1 MAARRFKRDDEEEEK
16 KAQAKEE
23 PSSSKT
29 VAADAKENT
38 APAAPV
44 QPAQSEE
51 AYRGVR
57 SGAKGKVVTQEAWD
71 RTQNIAET
79 RNALENTQYRVTEKN
94 WDKDD
99 ALGAKRYNAR
109 LARHAAGLYTEQ
121 EKQDVT
127 PNGMRVNFSTVKDN
141 DQAVYVAAA
150 LYGSDKKAFLKD
162 YAKRTGQSAED
173 LYKLAESK
181 AGLSFSAMSRSGR
194 LKEIGLMTL
203 DGEDID
209 FDTAGPD
216 TIVQAI
222 RDIADEDLQ
231 KEAIK
236 LWQAET
242 RDKDSRFYGYNAY
255 NLDYSFRDSALLT
268 AKDYKAYANGLSGK
282 FDPSESALEK
292 SLRAYA
298 AEYAKLEAKGKY
310 VMRQELPVLQKAFAQ
325 QMGLQSAPDIAQVRR
340 ALEEADKAKAA
351 QKEAA
356 KEPGLPE
363 KVLGSLS
370 EWWNGLG
377 KGGEGSTKTA
387 PVTAPAQEEA
397 TTKAKP
403 RVEGQAPFFG
413 RTPQNSTGNA
423 GQENTAAVAEAP
435 TAAQPKVDF
444 RGPLQGGTYSAQ
456 TGETQSEAAEGT
468 VKTQPKVEGQAPFF
482 GGKGLQTEHP
492 EIPVPPGYGDA
503 KVEPGQQAVSGT
515 VNMRDDPIGA
525 ITKYVIKGQGGLLDD
540 ETDAAVEEFVLSSPE
555 MMALLGILSEED
567 AKAIDTGNHAFNVVI
582 QNTGLLGPLARPAQK
597 IISRGYL
604 NDLKDDAAALLIS
617 LVDDAAHM
625 KLTDEETADIEAGL
639 TNRVTLFCEK
649 YPGRMT
655 ELNAAMALSDEMNL
669 AALGEKDTSAQ
680 EALDSARKR
689 CRSGYATKA
698 DWELVYANAPVTTSA
713 QKRGDDA
720 YNRAV
725 GGFQQ
730 LLDESY
736 MTDSTDNWYNA
747 QTLLYLHENGAYPD
761 LSGKEAIL
769 YKNELQSYLWEAAGA
784 EYDKAYALGYES
796 LGDYWRSTGTGS
808 MADLQQQALTLR
820 EADLKAMSEAPE
832 EPEYKGDGS
841 VSTATAVTAGIA
853 TGLNELAA
861 ENYTALATMGAI
873 TDTDYD
879 RQRVHAYYYGT
890 GSFCDAEARCKA
902 DLYAMVEE
910 GYFPDEAVAGYVKGY
925 LDNGGVALDLG
936 IMPTEY
942 GWEVADRAN
951 EATQRVQD
959 ATAWSHDYL
968 TALQGRAFGMAANA
982 SNNTVH
988 MAESFLLSAPLVYT
1002 GASGFGKFLAGTMNM
1017 MAAYGAP
1024 AYLEGVETA
1033 LSGGADLKG
1042 ANVMGTSFAF
1052 AQAQAEMFTDYG
1064 IVGDLLR
1071 ATGTKELIG
1080 EGLEQ
1085 VGMTA
1090 ARRLWYAAKAGLRQ
1104 TAEVVAEEVTKDEF
1118 FEGTFTGAAEAGTW
1132 KAIELTNG
1140 FTQMPSP
1147 SGLLKIAGASLEGG
1161 LESVGPVTRELIAS
1175 IGENTI
1181 MTLPIALISGG
1192 IAGAG
1197 DWRSTRDVRRAAQ
1210 TGKAE
1215 DVVQAGRSI
1224 VEDMGDPAKA
1234 SAVDAAAQEAHL
1246 SKIATDIL
1254 LRDEGETGTVAAQAR
1269 AAKEQADSHQ
1279 KTYTKSFKANKAA
1292 QSAMAEAQAK
1302 LDAGDTSEETLQA
1315 LKDAQE
1321 AFAKTRNN
1329 MDESGREYQQKKAE
1343 SDSLHEKALTMAR
1356 AEAQKQVQQER
1367 AELAGKVQ
1375 AEQEAKTAAQEE
1387 RNTLELEAAAWV
1399 DEQHPNASEEQ
1410 RSELIKRYIERV
1422 TSSQQET
1429 DRTVSPEAQTENDA
1443 QAGKMTPEERKK
1455 LARRDSFARA
1465 TSSRFS
1471 VNIEFVGQDSPML
1484 KGDRGGYSRKN
1495 NTIYLPA
1502 DATQSDVIRS
1512 VVVHELTHRA
1522 EESGHYRAMADAL
1535 LEWKYGDDTAQ
1546 RTRDRDARKE
1556 LYGPRYQDTPE
1567 RAAYFAENGDAI
1579 AESEQVARIAE
1590 ELFSSDEKAIDR
1602 LIAKKPNV
1610 VRRIADTIRN
1620 VIERFR
1626 GVKDKQLDA
1635 MRRAEKYMRKALDQ
1649 VERKRRAEYR
1659 KARDEAAGKNLSARG
1674 DLQYSLRPVPPVEQK
1689 TTDENGDPAWVPG
1702 HSEQWFR
1709 DNGYPIY
1716 ADVPA
1721 EQAKADGSSADGH
1734 GTQIS
1739 STKSTYKKLF
1749 SRLKAENPNG
1759 WQDMKVLDASSGL
1772 GIGTRIGRNM
1782 GFTVDDIEPFPSST
1796 RYGLDTAEFGEEP
1809 EGSFYPEYTDY
1820 SALQNMVENG
1830 EKAQY
1835 DYIISNAVLNVIPQD
1850 TRDNLVAAMVSL
1862 LKPGG
1867 KMFINVIS
1875 RNYQGAMDSKAEI
1888 QYTTGKSGKQTP
1900 VGSVRTQE
1908 GDYRAKGN
1916 TSGRGHET
1924 FVWKSNSVQ
1933 KVFSANELIAY
1944 LQDALGEGYT
1954 VKKDALGMT
1963 GVTVEKIADD
1973 IQYALPE
1980 DDLIDQQ
1987 IDAWH
1992 AKGLPSGNRI
2002 AERGQQSYGDG
2013 ERQFAAK
2020 TAQQSQAMPDWLKQE
2035 LLDNPQQH
2043 YYEKDSNDAQ
2053 LMRAWVR
2060 IQQDGY
2066 EATRDSIL
2074 KTVGALS
2081 ADDIAAA
2088 NVIMAMAFRNNDMD
2102 TAMQM
2107 AHRYNVDGTQTA
2119 KALQA
2124 RKLFSRMT
2132 PTGIRAKV
2140 ATQSEAKTA
2149 EYMRTH
2155 QPAMEDIKKR
2165 AKKAEKKLDGKQ
2177 GGDELLRLNI
2187 SGGYVIDGRSSKWG
2201 VPINE
2206 QQQALIDHY
2215 KLGKVAR
2222 PGLFYNRATTEQRML
2237 EAILATPNPLE
2248 LTGNG
2253 LNLIERL
2260 EMMRDGLAVVTNADL
2275 EYIGRNLALYASMDA
2290 DMQQNRD
2297 GDLALSRAYEAFG
2310 NIDPATF
2317 GEKLRTWSYVSML
2330 LSIPSAERNVIGN
2343 AAQNAMNAV
2352 SDGLAVE
2359 LDKLVSLKTGERTR
2373 AHLNMRERADGW
2385 HAFVEE
2391 TKNTWRDYFVDKSVV
2406 LKGEERFSL
2415 SQRGRVFQT
2424 PALEA
2429 ARLVEGYLMSV
2440 GDRNFWKKKFVN
2452 SMAEQMRL
2460 AELNGTEFDY
2470 DAAVEIAEADANYAT
2485 FTEDSK
2491 IRDAMADIKS
2501 RGGAL
2506 GWALHFIVPF
2516 TGVPTNIA
2524 KRQLQ
2529 FSPLGILKT
2538 LVQAGY
2544 NAQQGGNFDQRA
2556 FVDGMSRGLTGTAM
2570 LGIGA
2575 MLFKAGLIGLGTSKD
2590 EDDLYN
2596 LNTAQGEQ
2604 YSAFM
2609 TVGKENISLSSF
2621 MPSAG
2626 PLVTG
2631 AVFAKLCGDDAGKL
2645 NALFNASL
2653 SSIDS
2658 VLDASYLSS
2667 VADFLKTWDEE
2678 GASGAAR
2685 SAASSVVS
2693 QFTPASLN
2701 QLATALDPYVRD
2713 TKDADAIIAM
2723 VKAAQARVPGLRQKL
2738 PEKVDITGEAV
2749 RSKEGL
2755 RNFFDP
2761 LTRTAVRGDETLDEL
2776 ERVWRATGG
2785 GVSIPGFLIKTSGSI
2800 TIPEAVHKTMPG
2812 MDKGNN
2818 KLTLTS
2824 EQRVYY
2830 NQMYGQRVFEALR
2843 ELMDS
2848 PGYQYGDDDEKAE
2861 MLGELNSKEI
2871 KEIRQDV
2878 QRQICI
2884 DLGYDKY

>member
-1 MAARRFKRDDEEEEK
+1 MAAKRFERDDEEEEEK
-16 KAQAKEE
+16 VQDEEE
-23 PSSSKT
+23 PSSPEAE
-29 VAADAKENT
+29 AADAKEDKT
-38 APAAPV
+38 SVA
-44 QPAQSEE
+44 PAQSRE
-51 AYRGVR
+51 AYSGVR

-71 RTQNIAET
+71 QTQNIAKT
-79 RNALENTQYRVTEKN
+79 REALEKTQYKVTEKN
-94 WDKDD
+94 WDKDN
-99 ALGAKRYNAR
+99 ALGDRRYNAR

-121 EKQDVT
+121 EKQEFT
-127 PNGMRVNFSTVKDN
+127 PNRMRVNFSTIKDN
-141 DQAVYVAAA
+141 DQAVYVAST
-150 LYGSDKKAFLKD
+150 LYGIDKKDFLKD
-162 YAKRTGQSAED
+162 YAKHTGQNAED
-173 LYKLAESK
+173 LYKLAEK
-181 AGLSFSAMSRSGR
+181 KEGLSFSTMSRSGR

-242 RDKDSRFYGYNAY
+242 RDKDSRFYGYDAY
-255 NLDYSFRDSALLT
+255 NLDYSFRDSSLLT
-268 AKDYKAYANGLSGK
+268 AKDYKAYGTGLSGK
-282 FDPSESALEK
+282 FDPSEGALEK

-298 AEYAKLEAKGKY
+298 AEYDKLEAKGKY

-325 QMGLQSAPDIAQVRR
+325 QMGLQSAPDIEQVRS

-356 KEPGLPE
+356 KEPGPLE
-363 KVLGSLS
+363 KGLNSLS

-377 KGGEGSTKTA
+377 EGGEGNAQTA
-387 PVTAPAQEEA
+387 PVTAPAQDDGA
-397 TTKAKP
+397 TKAKP

-413 RTPQNSTGNA
+413 RETQSGTGSA
-423 GQENTAAVAEAP
+423 EPESTAAMAGTL
-435 TAAQPKVDF
+435 TATQPKVDF
-444 RGPLQGGTYSAQ
+444 RGPLQGGTYGAQ
-456 TGETQSEAAEGT
+456 PAETQNGTPEGT
-468 VKTQPKVEGQAPFF
+468 EKTQPKVDGRAAFF
-482 GGKGLQTEHP
+482 GGTGPEAAQP
-492 EIPVPPGYGDA
+492 EIPVPPGYSA
-503 KVEPGQQAVSGT
+503 AQVEPGQQAVSGS

-525 ITKYVIKGQGGLLDD
+525 ITQYVLKGQGGLLDD

-555 MMALLGILSEED
+555 MMALFGILSEKD

-582 QNTGLLGPLARPAQK
+582 QNTGLLGPLARYAQK
-597 IISRGYL
+597 IIGRGYL
-604 NDLKDDAAALLIS
+604 PGLKDDAVALLIS
-617 LVDDAAHM
+617 LVDEAARM
-625 KLTDEETADIEAGL
+625 ELTDEEINDIEAGL

-649 YPGRMT
+649 HPERLT
-655 ELNAAMALSDEMNL
+655 ELNEAMALSDEMNL

-680 EALDSARKR
+680 EALDAARKR
-689 CRSGYATKA
+689 CRSGYGTKA

-736 MTDSTDNWYNA
+736 TTDSTDNWYNA

-761 LSGKEAIL
+761 LSGKAAIL
-769 YKNELQSYLWEAAGA
+769 YKSELQSYLWEAAGA

-796 LGDYWRSTGTGS
+796 LSDYWKSTGTGS
-808 MADLQQQALTLR
+808 MEDLQQQALTLR
-820 EADLKAMSEAPE
+820 EADLKAMSAAPE

-841 VSTATAVTAGIA
+841 ISTGTAVIAGFA
-853 TGLNELAA
+853 TGLSQLAA
-861 ENYTALATMGAI
+861 DNYTALATMGVV
-873 TDTDYD
+873 TGTDYE
-879 RQRVHAYYYGT
+879 RQRVRAYYLGT

-925 LDNGGVALDLG
+925 LDNGGMALDLG
-936 IMPTEY
+936 IMPSEY
-942 GWEVADRAN
+942 GWKVADRAN
-951 EATQRVQD
+951 EEKQRVQD
-959 ATAWSHDYL
+959 TTAWAREYL
-968 TALQGRAFGMAANA
+968 TAAQGRAFGMAANT
-982 SNNTVH
+982 SNSTAR

-1002 GASGFGKFLAGTMNM
+1002 GASGFGKFLAGTANM

-1024 AYLEGVETA
+1024 SYLEGVETA

-1064 IVGDLLR
+1064 IVDDLLR

-1085 VGMTA
+1085 AGMTA
-1090 ARRLWYAAKAGLRQ
+1090 ARRLWYAAKAGLKQ
-1104 TAEVVAEEVTKDEF
+1104 TVEVVAEEVTKDEF

-1147 SGLLKIAGASLEGG
+1147 SGLLRIAGASLEGG
-1161 LESVGPVTRELIAS
+1161 LESVGPVTRELIAN

-1197 DWRSTRDVRRAAQ
+1197 DWHSTRDVRRAAQ

-1215 DVVQAGRSI
+1215 DVAQAGRSI

-1234 SAVDAAAQEAHL
+1234 SAVDTAAQEAHL

-1254 LRDEGETGTVAAQAR
+1254 LRDKGETGTVAAQAR
-1269 AAKEQADSHQ
+1269 AVKEQADSHQ

-1292 QSAMAEAQAK
+1292 QNAMAEAQAR

-1367 AELAGKVQ
+1367 AELAGKVKV
-1375 AEQEAKTAAQEE
+1375 EQEAKTAAQEE

-1422 TSSQQET
+1422 TSGQQET
-1429 DRTVSPEAQTENDA
+1429 DQTVSPEAQTENDA

-1471 VNIEFVGQDSPML
+1471 VNIEFVGQDSPTL
-1484 KGDRGGYSRKN
+1484 NGNRGGYSRKN

-1567 RAAYFAENGDAI
+1567 RAAYFAKNGDTI
-1579 AESEQVARIAE
+1579 VESEQVARIAE

-1626 GVKDKQLDA
+1626 GVKDKQLDD

-1649 VERKRRAEYR
+1649 VERKRRAEY
-1659 KARDEAAGKNLSARG
+1659 KAGAQTETETDADMQYAAKKGRTDYVENMTETEYNNYGWVRLNDVMSPAEWGKFNSVLSDVKRGGLSPVRNADGMLLSFVTDKNGVESIIVVSNGDTQNPKVERVYRINEEYDTFAEEVRDEIRFAEARTGENAHPYLSWA
-1674 DLQYSLRPVPPVEQK
+1674 L
-1689 TTDENGDPAWVPG
+1689 ENGVVERHRAGDFPVL
-1702 HSEQWFR
+1702 SEHQR
-1709 DNGYPIY
+1709 SEREGDH
-1716 ADVPA
+1716 
-1721 EQAKADGSSADGH
+1721 GSYGEGDQLQQERGRSD
-1734 GTQIS
+1734 
-1739 STKSTYKKLF
+1739 
-1749 SRLKAENPNG
+1749 REN
-1759 WQDMKVLDASSGL
+1759 
-1772 GIGTRIGRNM
+1772 
-1782 GFTVDDIEPFPSST
+1782 
-1796 RYGLDTAEFGEEP
+1796 
-1809 EGSFYPEYTDY
+1809 EGSR
-1820 SALQNMVENG
+1820 SA
-1830 EKAQY
+1830 
-1835 DYIISNAVLNVIPQD
+1835 
-1850 TRDNLVAAMVSL
+1850 
-1862 LKPGG
+1862 
-1867 KMFINVIS
+1867 
-1875 RNYQGAMDSKAEI
+1875 AE
-1888 QYTTGKSGKQTP
+1888 
-1900 VGSVRTQE
+1900 
-1908 GDYRAKGN
+1908 
-1916 TSGRGHET
+1916 
-1924 FVWKSNSVQ
+1924 
-1933 KVFSANELIAY
+1933 
-1944 LQDALGEGYT
+1944 
-1954 VKKDALGMT
+1954 
-1963 GVTVEKIADD
+1963 D

-1992 AKGLPSGNRI
+1992 AKGLPSGNQI

-2013 ERQFAAK
+2013 ERQFATK

-2035 LLDNPQQH
+2035 LLSNPQQR

-2053 LMRAWVR
+2053 LMRAWDR

-2074 KTVGALS
+2074 KTEGTLG

-2132 PTGIRAKV
+2132 PTGMRASV
-2140 ATQSEAKTA
+2140 AAQSEAKTA

-2155 QPAMEDIKKR
+2155 KPAMEDIKKR

-2177 GGDELLRLNI
+2177 GGDELLRLNS

-2215 KLGKVAR
+2215 KLGEVAR

-2275 EYIGRNLALYASMDA
+2275 EYIGQNLASYASMDA
-2290 DMQQNRD
+2290 DTQQSRD

-2317 GEKLRTWSYVSML
+2317 EEKLRTWSYVSML
-2330 LSIPSAERNVIGN
+2330 LSIPSAERNIIGN

-2359 LDKLVSLKTGERTR
+2359 LDRLVSLKTGERTR
-2373 AHLNMRERADGW
+2373 AHLNMQERADGW

-2415 SQRGRVFQT
+2415 NQRGRVFQT

-2460 AELNGTEFDY
+2460 AELNGTAFDY

-2491 IRDAMADIKS
+2491 LRDAMADIK
-2501 RGGAL
+2501 RQGGAL
-2506 GWALHFIVPF
+2506 SWVLHFIVPF

-2529 FSPLGILKT
+2529 FSPLGILQT
-2538 LVQAGY
+2538 LWQAGR
-2544 NAQQGGNFDQRA
+2544 NAQQGGSFDQRA

-2575 MLFKAGLIGLGTSKD
+2575 LLFKAGLIGLGTKAD
-2590 EDDLYN
+2590 EDDLYD

-2609 TVGKENISLSSF
+2609 TVGRENISLSSF

-2631 AVFAKLCGDDAGKL
+2631 AVFAKLCGEDTGKL
-2645 NALFNASL
+2645 NALYNATL
-2653 SSIDS
+2653 SSINS

-2667 VADFLKTWDEE
+2667 AADFLKTLDEE
-2678 GASGAAR
+2678 GAPGALG
-2685 SAASSVVS
+2685 SIASSAVS
-2693 QFTPASLN
+2693 QFTPATLN

-2713 TKDADAIIAM
+2713 TKDADDIIAM
-2723 VKAAQARVPGLRQKL
+2723 VKAAQARIPGLRQIL
-2738 PEKVDITGEAV
+2738 PEKVDITGGAV

-2776 ERVWRATGG
+2776 ERVWRETGG

-2800 TIPEAVHKTMPG
+2800 TIPEAVYRTMPG

-2830 NQMYGQRVFEALR
+2830 NRMYGQRVFEALR
-2843 ELMDS
+2843 EAMDS
-2848 PGYQYGDDDEKAE
+2848 PEYRYADDDEKAE
-2861 MLGELNSKEI
+2861 LLGELNSKEI

>member
-44 QPAQSEE
+44 QPAQSRE
-51 AYRGVR
+51 AYSGVR

-121 EKQDVT
+121 EKQDVM

-162 YAKRTGQSAED
+162 YAKRTGQKAED

-292 SLRAYA
+292 SLRAYE

-325 QMGLQSAPDIAQVRR
+325 QMGLQSAPDITQVRR

-363 KVLGSLS
+363 KVLGGLS

-377 KGGEGSTKTA
+377 KGGEGSTNTA
-387 PVTAPAQEEA
+387 PVTAPAQEEEA

-435 TAAQPKVDF
+435 TAAQPKVGF

-456 TGETQSEAAEGT
+456 TGEAQSEDTEGT
-468 VKTQPKVEGQAPFF
+468 AKTQPKVEGQAPFF
-482 GGKGLQTEHP
+482 GGKGLQTEQP

-555 MMALLGILSEED
+555 MMALFGILSEED

-582 QNTGLLGPLARPAQK
+582 QNTGLLGPLARHAQK
-597 IISRGYL
+597 INSRGYL

-649 YPGRMT
+649 HPDRLT

-713 QKRGDDA
+713 QKRGDGA
-720 YNRAV
+720 YNQAV

-796 LGDYWRSTGTGS
+796 LGDYWKSTGTGS

-841 VSTATAVTAGIA
+841 ASTATAVIAGIA
-853 TGLNELAA
+853 TGMNELAA

-902 DLYAMVEE
+902 DLYGMVEG

-951 EATQRVQD
+951 EAKQRVQD
-959 ATAWSHDYL
+959 TTAWAREYL
-968 TALQGRAFGMAANA
+968 TASQGRAFWMAANA
-982 SNNTVH
+982 SNNTVR

-1042 ANVMGTSFAF
+1042 ANVMGTSVAF

-1085 VGMTA
+1085 AGMTA
-1090 ARRLWYAAKAGLRQ
+1090 ARRLWYAAKAGLKQ

-1161 LESVGPVTRELIAS
+1161 LESVGPVTRELIAN

-1215 DVVQAGRSI
+1215 DVAQAGRSI

-1246 SKIATDIL
+1246 SRIASGIL

-1269 AAKEQADSHQ
+1269 AVREQADSHQ
-1279 KTYTKSFKANKAA
+1279 KTYTKSFKANRAA

-1329 MDESGREYQQKKAE
+1329 MDESWREYQQKKAE

-1367 AELAGKVQ
+1367 AELAGKVK
-1375 AEQEAKTAAQEE
+1375 AEQEAKSAAQESQNAIE
-1387 RNTLELEAAAWV
+1387 MEAEAFV
-1399 DEQHPNASEEQ
+1399 QENYPDASEEQ
-1410 RSELIKRYIERV
+1410 KAELRRRYAERA
-1422 TSSQQET
+1422 SQ
-1429 DRTVSPEAQTENDA
+1429 A
-1443 QAGKMTPEERKK
+1443 QAQNQQTAEAGDSVGIDPQDKK
-1455 LARRDSFARA
+1455 NLQARDRFAR
-1465 TSSRFS
+1465 SVSRVFS
-1471 VNIEFVGQDSPML
+1471 VNVAFADRNGQEL
-1484 KGDRGGYSRKN
+1484 KGARGGYSRSR

-1502 DATQSDVIRS
+1502 DATQGDVVRAVLI
-1512 VVVHELTHRA
+1512 HELTHRA
-1522 EESGHYRAMADAL
+1522 EESRHYRAMADAL
-1535 LEWKYGDDTAQ
+1535 LGWKYGDNVEQKNADLKAK
-1546 RTRDRDARKE
+1546 RD
-1556 LYGPRYQDTPE
+1556 LYRNQYQDSEE
-1567 RAAYFAENGDAI
+1567 RAALFERDGDAI
-1579 AESEQVARIAE
+1579 AESELVASIAEEMLGADEEALTRLVREKPGVAQRIAE
-1590 ELFSSDEKAIDR
+1590 TIKQVID
-1602 LIAKKPNV
+1602 
-1610 VRRIADTIRN
+1610 
-1620 VIERFR
+1620 RFR
-1626 GVKDKQLDA
+1626 GVKNAELDN
-1635 MRRAEKYMRKALDQ
+1635 MRRVENLLRKALDD
-1649 VERKRRAEYR
+1649 VERQHRSEYR
-1659 KARDEAAGKNLSARG
+1659 NAGTG
-1674 DLQYSLRPVPPVEQK
+1674 D
-1689 TTDENGDPAWVPG
+1689 
-1702 HSEQWFR
+1702 
-1709 DNGYPIY
+1709 
-1716 ADVPA
+1716 
-1721 EQAKADGSSADGH
+1721 
-1734 GTQIS
+1734 
-1739 STKSTYKKLF
+1739 
-1749 SRLKAENPNG
+1749 
-1759 WQDMKVLDASSGL
+1759 
-1772 GIGTRIGRNM
+1772 
-1782 GFTVDDIEPFPSST
+1782 
-1796 RYGLDTAEFGEEP
+1796 
-1809 EGSFYPEYTDY
+1809 
-1820 SALQNMVENG
+1820 
-1830 EKAQY
+1830 
-1835 DYIISNAVLNVIPQD
+1835 
-1850 TRDNLVAAMVSL
+1850 
-1862 LKPGG
+1862 
-1867 KMFINVIS
+1867 
-1875 RNYQGAMDSKAEI
+1875 
-1888 QYTTGKSGKQTP
+1888 
-1900 VGSVRTQE
+1900 
-1908 GDYRAKGN
+1908 
-1916 TSGRGHET
+1916 SGRAG
-1924 FVWKSNSVQ
+1924 S
-1933 KVFSANELIAY
+1933 
-1944 LQDALGEGYT
+1944 
-1954 VKKDALGMT
+1954 
-1963 GVTVEKIADD
+1963 GVEDV
-1973 IQYALPE
+1973 QYALPE

-1987 IDAWH
+1987 IDAWR
-1992 AKGLPSGNRI
+1992 ARALPSGEQI

-2053 LMRAWVR
+2053 LMRAWGR

-2074 KTVGALS
+2074 KTKGALS
-2081 ADDIAAA
+2081 ADDVAAA

-2132 PTGIRAKV
+2132 PTGMKARV
-2140 ATQSEAKTA
+2140 AAQSEAKTA

-2155 QPAMEDIKKR
+2155 QPAMDDIKKR
-2165 AKKAEKKLDGKQ
+2165 AKKVEKKLDGKL
-2177 GGDELLRLNI
+2177 GGDELLRLNS

-2206 QQQALIDHY
+2206 QQQELIDHY

-2260 EMMRDGLAVVTNADL
+2260 EMMKNGLAVVTNADL
-2275 EYIGRNLALYASMDA
+2275 EYIGRNLASYASMDA

-2385 HAFVEE
+2385 RAFVEE

-2491 IRDAMADIKS
+2491 IRDAMADLKR
-2501 RGGAL
+2501 RGGVI
-2506 GWALHFIVPF
+2506 GWATHFIVPF

-2575 MLFKAGLIGLGTSKD
+2575 LLFKAGLIGLGTSKD

-2631 AVFAKLCGDDAGKL
+2631 AMFAKLCGEDVGKL
-2645 NALFNASL
+2645 NALLSASL

-2693 QFTPASLN
+2693 QFTPAALN

-2723 VKAAQARVPGLRQKL
+2723 VKAAQARIPGLREAL
-2738 PEKVDITGEAV
+2738 PVKVDVTGEAV

-2800 TIPEAVHKTMPG
+2800 TIPEAVYRTMPG
-2812 MDKGNN
+2812 MDKGNS

-2824 EQRVYY
+2824 AQRVYY

-2861 MLGELNSKEI
+2861 LLGELNSKEI

>member
-44 QPAQSEE
+44 QPAQSGE
-51 AYRGVR
+51 AYSGVR

-71 RTQNIAET
+71 RTQNIAGT

-121 EKQDVT
+121 EKQESM
-127 PNGMRVNFSTVKDN
+127 PNRMQVNFSSVKDN

-242 RDKDSRFYGYNAY
+242 RDKDSRFYGYDAY

-268 AKDYKAYANGLSGK
+268 AKDYKAYESGLSGK

-298 AEYAKLEAKGKY
+298 TEYDKLEARGRY

-325 QMGLQSAPDIAQVRR
+325 QMGLKSAPDIAQVRR
-340 ALEEADKAKAA
+340 AIEEADKAKAA
-351 QKEAA
+351 QKEAG
-356 KEPGLPE
+356 KEPGKIE
-363 KVLGSLS
+363 KGLSSLS
-370 EWWNGLG
+370 AWWNDLWKDG
-377 KGGEGSTKTA
+377 KENAQAAAEATPT
-387 PVTAPAQEEA
+387 QEEA

-413 RTPQNSTGNA
+413 RAPQNSTGNA

-444 RGPLQGGTYSAQ
+444 RGPLQGGTYSAK
-456 TGETQSEAAEGT
+456 TGETQSEATEGT
-468 VKTQPKVEGQAPFF
+468 AKTQPKVEGQAPFF
-482 GGKGLQTEHP
+482 GGTGPKTAQP
-492 EIPVPPGYGDA
+492 EIPVPPGYGDEQA
-503 KVEPGQQAVSGT
+503 EPGQQAVSGT
-515 VNMRDDPIGA
+515 VSMRDDPIGA

-555 MMALLGILSEED
+555 MMALFGILSEED

-625 KLTDEETADIEAGL
+625 KLTDGETADIEAGL

-649 YPGRMT
+649 YPDRLT

-841 VSTATAVTAGIA
+841 ASTATAVIAGIA
-853 TGLNELAA
+853 TGMNELAT

-925 LDNGGVALDLG
+925 LDNGGIALDLG

-942 GWEVADRAN
+942 GWNVADRAN
-951 EATQRVQD
+951 EAKQRVQD
-959 ATAWSHDYL
+959 TTAWAREYL
-968 TALQGRAFGMAANA
+968 TASQGRAFGMAANA
-982 SNNTVH
+982 SNNTVR

-1017 MAAYGAP
+1017 MAAYGASP
-1024 AYLEGVETA
+1024 YLEGVDTA

-1064 IVGDLLR
+1064 IVDDLLR
-1071 ATGTKELIG
+1071 AAGTKELIG

-1090 ARRLWYAAKAGLRQ
+1090 ARRLWYAAKAGLKQ

-1161 LESVGPVTRELIAS
+1161 LESVGPVTRELIENL
-1175 IGENTI
+1175 GENTI

-1246 SKIATDIL
+1246 SKIASDIL
-1254 LRDEGETGTVAAQAR
+1254 LRDEGEIGTVAAQAR
-1269 AAKEQADSHQ
+1269 AVREQASSHK
-1279 KTYTKSFKANKAA
+1279 KTYDKSFKANKAA

-1329 MDESGREYQQKKAE
+1329 MDESGREFRQKKAE

-1367 AELAGKVQ
+1367 AELAGKVK
-1375 AEQEAKTAAQEE
+1375 AEQEAKAAAQESE
-1387 RNTLELEAAAWV
+1387 NAIEMEAEAFV
-1399 DEQHPNASEEQ
+1399 QENYPDASEEQ
-1410 RSELIKRYIERV
+1410 KAELRRRYAERA
-1422 TSSQQET
+1422 SQ
-1429 DRTVSPEAQTENDA
+1429 A
-1443 QAGKMTPEERKK
+1443 QAQDQQTAEAGDSGGIDPQDKK
-1455 LARRDSFARA
+1455 NLRVRDRFARLV
-1465 TSSRFS
+1465 SRVFS
-1471 VNIEFVGQDSPML
+1471 VNIAFVDRNGPEL
-1484 KGDRGGYSRKN
+1484 KGARGGYSRSR

-1502 DATQSDVIRS
+1502 DATQGDVVRAVLI
-1512 VVVHELTHRA
+1512 HELTHRA
-1522 EESGHYRAMADAL
+1522 EESRHYRAMADAL
-1535 LEWKYGDDTAQ
+1535 LEWKYGDNVEQKNADLKAK
-1546 RTRDRDARKE
+1546 RD
-1556 LYGPRYQDTPE
+1556 LYRNQYQDSEE
-1567 RAAYFAENGDAI
+1567 RAALFERDGDAI
-1579 AESEQVARIAE
+1579 AESELVASIAEEMLGADEEALTRLVREKPGVAQRIAE
-1590 ELFSSDEKAIDR
+1590 TIKQVID
-1602 LIAKKPNV
+1602 
-1610 VRRIADTIRN
+1610 
-1620 VIERFR
+1620 RFR
-1626 GVKDKQLDA
+1626 GVKNAELDN
-1635 MRRAEKYMRKALDQ
+1635 MRRVENLLRKALDD
-1649 VERKRRAEYR
+1649 VERQHRSEYR
-1659 KARDEAAGKNLSARG
+1659 NGAKAETDGGMRYALDEREDWADEPTSTEYTIPGVRIGQSFDTALTWDEFRVLKEIITGKPKEYMNVSDVRRGAQKMIPVTYHEDQTKLVILSAKDGQYEITDVYQLNVGAWDGPIMKLLDVLERRLEKHGNRG
-1674 DLQYSLRPVPPVEQK
+1674 YESWSENLREVF
-1689 TTDENGDPAWVPG
+1689 GAG
-1702 HSEQWFR
+1702 
-1709 DNGYPIY
+1709 
-1716 ADVPA
+1716 
-1721 EQAKADGSSADGH
+1721 
-1734 GTQIS
+1734 
-1739 STKSTYKKLF
+1739 LF
-1749 SRLKAENPNG
+1749 SRYDQQALRYPSFDSE
-1759 WQDMKVLDASSGL
+1759 
-1772 GIGTRIGRNM
+1772 GTAG
-1782 GFTVDDIEPFPSST
+1782 
-1796 RYGLDTAEFGEEP
+1796 
-1809 EGSFYPEYTDY
+1809 
-1820 SALQNMVENG
+1820 
-1830 EKAQY
+1830 
-1835 DYIISNAVLNVIPQD
+1835 
-1850 TRDNLVAAMVSL
+1850 
-1862 LKPGG
+1862 
-1867 KMFINVIS
+1867 
-1875 RNYQGAMDSKAEI
+1875 
-1888 QYTTGKSGKQTP
+1888 
-1900 VGSVRTQE
+1900 RTQQSTE
-1908 GDYRAKGN
+1908 GQSGGRGDHGN
-1916 TSGRGHET
+1916 AGAGDSGRAG
-1924 FVWKSNSVQ
+1924 S
-1933 KVFSANELIAY
+1933 
-1944 LQDALGEGYT
+1944 
-1954 VKKDALGMT
+1954 
-1963 GVTVEKIADD
+1963 GVED
-1973 IQYALPE
+1973 IQYALPG

-1987 IDAWH
+1987 IDAWR
-1992 AKGLPSGNRI
+1992 ARTLPSGDQI

-2013 ERQFAAK
+2013 ERQFATK

-2035 LLDNPQQH
+2035 LLDNPQQR

-2053 LMRAWVR
+2053 LMRAWGR

-2066 EATRDSIL
+2066 EATRDRIL
-2074 KTVGALS
+2074 KTERTLS
-2081 ADDIAAA
+2081 ADDVAAA

-2107 AHRYNVDGTQTA
+2107 AHRYNVDGKQTA

-2132 PTGIRAKV
+2132 PTGMKASV
-2140 ATQSEAKTA
+2140 AAQSEAKTA

-2155 QPAMEDIKKR
+2155 KPAMEGIKKR
-2165 AKKAEKKLDGKQ
+2165 AAKAAEKLDGKQ
-2177 GGDELLRLNI
+2177 GGDELLRLNS

-2222 PGLFYNRATTEQRML
+2222 PGLFYNRRQPSSACSKR
-2237 EAILATPNPLE
+2237 
-2248 LTGNG
+2248 
-2253 LNLIERL
+2253 
-2260 EMMRDGLAVVTNADL
+2260 
-2275 EYIGRNLALYASMDA
+2275 S
-2290 DMQQNRD
+2290 
-2297 GDLALSRAYEAFG
+2297 S
-2310 NIDPATF
+2310 
-2317 GEKLRTWSYVSML
+2317 LRRIRWS
-2330 LSIPSAERNVIGN
+2330 
-2343 AAQNAMNAV
+2343 
-2352 SDGLAVE
+2352 
-2359 LDKLVSLKTGERTR
+2359 
-2373 AHLNMRERADGW
+2373 
-2385 HAFVEE
+2385 
-2391 TKNTWRDYFVDKSVV
+2391 
-2406 LKGEERFSL
+2406 
-2415 SQRGRVFQT
+2415 
-2424 PALEA
+2424 
-2429 ARLVEGYLMSV
+2429 
-2440 GDRNFWKKKFVN
+2440 
-2452 SMAEQMRL
+2452 
-2460 AELNGTEFDY
+2460 
-2470 DAAVEIAEADANYAT
+2470 
-2485 FTEDSK
+2485 
-2491 IRDAMADIKS
+2491 
-2501 RGGAL
+2501 
-2506 GWALHFIVPF
+2506 
-2516 TGVPTNIA
+2516 
-2524 KRQLQ
+2524 
-2529 FSPLGILKT
+2529 
-2538 LVQAGY
+2538 
-2544 NAQQGGNFDQRA
+2544 
-2556 FVDGMSRGLTGTAM
+2556 
-2570 LGIGA
+2570 
-2575 MLFKAGLIGLGTSKD
+2575 
-2590 EDDLYN
+2590 
-2596 LNTAQGEQ
+2596 
-2604 YSAFM
+2604 
-2609 TVGKENISLSSF
+2609 
-2621 MPSAG
+2621 
-2626 PLVTG
+2626 
-2631 AVFAKLCGDDAGKL
+2631 
-2645 NALFNASL
+2645 
-2653 SSIDS
+2653 
-2658 VLDASYLSS
+2658 
-2667 VADFLKTWDEE
+2667 
-2678 GASGAAR
+2678 
-2685 SAASSVVS
+2685 
-2693 QFTPASLN
+2693 
-2701 QLATALDPYVRD
+2701 
-2713 TKDADAIIAM
+2713 
-2723 VKAAQARVPGLRQKL
+2723 
-2738 PEKVDITGEAV
+2738 
-2749 RSKEGL
+2749 
-2755 RNFFDP
+2755 
-2761 LTRTAVRGDETLDEL
+2761 
-2776 ERVWRATGG
+2776 
-2785 GVSIPGFLIKTSGSI
+2785 
-2800 TIPEAVHKTMPG
+2800 
-2812 MDKGNN
+2812 
-2818 KLTLTS
+2818 
-2824 EQRVYY
+2824 
-2830 NQMYGQRVFEALR
+2830 
-2843 ELMDS
+2843 
-2848 PGYQYGDDDEKAE
+2848 
-2861 MLGELNSKEI
+2861 
-2871 KEIRQDV
+2871 
-2878 QRQICI
+2878 
-2884 DLGYDKY
+2884 

>member
-23 PSSSKT
+23 PSSPKT
-29 VAADAKENT
+29 VAAEAKENT

-44 QPAQSEE
+44 QPAQSRE
-51 AYRGVR
+51 AYSGVR

-121 EKQDVT
+121 EKQEVM

-162 YAKRTGQSAED
+162 YAKRTGQKAED

-209 FDTAGPD
+209 VDTAGPD

-268 AKDYKAYANGLSGK
+268 QKDYKAYANGLSGK

-292 SLRAYA
+292 SLRAYE

-340 ALEEADKAKAA
+340 ALEEADKTKAA

-387 PVTAPAQEEA
+387 PVTAPTQEEA

-423 GQENTAAVAEAP
+423 GQESTAAMAEAP

-444 RGPLQGGTYSAQ
+444 RGPLQGGTYGAQ
-456 TGETQSEAAEGT
+456 TGETQSEDTEGT
-468 VKTQPKVEGQAPFF
+468 AKTQPKVEGQAPFF
-482 GGKGLQTEHP
+482 GGKGLQTEQP

-503 KVEPGQQAVSGT
+503 QVEPGQQAVSGS

-525 ITKYVIKGQGGLLDD
+525 LTQYVIKGQGGLLDD

-555 MMALLGILSEED
+555 MMALFGILSEED

-582 QNTGLLGPLARPAQK
+582 QNTSLLGPLARHAQK
-597 IISRGYL
+597 INSRGYL
-604 NDLKDDAAALLIS
+604 SGLKDDAAALLIS
-617 LVDDAAHM
+617 LVDDAARM

-649 YPGRMT
+649 YPDRLT
-655 ELNAAMALSDEMNL
+655 ELDAAMALSDEMNL

-720 YNRAV
+720 YNQAV

-841 VSTATAVTAGIA
+841 ASTATAVIAGIA
-853 TGLNELAA
+853 TGMNELAA

-951 EATQRVQD
+951 EARQRVQD
-959 ATAWSHDYL
+959 TTAWAREYL
-968 TALQGRAFGMAANA
+968 TAAQGRAFGMAANT
-982 SNNTVH
+982 SNNTVR

-1002 GASGFGKFLAGTMNM
+1002 GVSGFGRFLAGTMNM

-1024 AYLEGVETA
+1024 SYLEGVETA

-1042 ANVMGTSFAF
+1042 ANVMGTSVAF

-1064 IVGDLLR
+1064 IVGNLLR

-1090 ARRLWYAAKAGLRQ
+1090 ARRLWYAARAGLKQ

-1147 SGLLKIAGASLEGG
+1147 SGWLKIAGASLAGG
-1161 LESVGPVTRELIAS
+1161 LESVGPVTRELIAN

-1215 DVVQAGRSI
+1215 DVAQAGRSI

-1246 SKIATDIL
+1246 SKIASDIL

-1269 AAKEQADSHQ
+1269 AVREQAGSHK
-1279 KTYTKSFKANKAA
+1279 KTYDKSFKANKAA

-1367 AELAGKVQ
+1367 AELAGKVK

-1399 DEQHPNASEEQ
+1399 DEQHPNVSEEQ

-1422 TSSQQET
+1422 TSGRQET
-1429 DRTVSPEAQTENDA
+1429 DQTVSPEAQTENDA
-1443 QAGKMTPEERKK
+1443 QADKMTPEERKK

-1465 TSSRFS
+1465 TSNRFS
-1471 VNIEFVGQDSPML
+1471 VNIEFVGRDSQML
-1484 KGDRGGYSRKN
+1484 NGNRGGYSRKN

-1502 DATQSDVIRS
+1502 DATQGDVIRS

-1546 RTRDRDARKE
+1546 RMRDRDARKE

-1635 MRRAEKYMRKALDQ
+1635 MRRAEKHMRRALDQ

-1659 KARDEAAGKNLSARG
+1659 KVRDEAAGKDLSARG
-1674 DLQYSLRPVPPVEQK
+1674 DLQFASEELTPRDEKYKKAVLDGDWRLAQKLIDEEMVERSVSWPFTAYRNASDSLMGFSAEGRYQK
-1689 TTDENGDPAWVPG
+1689 GFSEHEGYKTVVTVAIWPEGDP
-1702 HSEQWFR
+1702 
-1709 DNGYPIY
+1709 
-1716 ADVPA
+1716 
-1721 EQAKADGSSADGH
+1721 
-1734 GTQIS
+1734 
-1739 STKSTYKKLF
+1739 
-1749 SRLKAENPNG
+1749 
-1759 WQDMKVLDASSGL
+1759 
-1772 GIGTRIGRNM
+1772 
-1782 GFTVDDIEPFPSST
+1782 EPFIDFMDGQNVPHAMERARRNWPDAKEIRFVSDVQE
-1796 RYGLDTAEFGEEP
+1796 DTYA
-1809 EGSFYPEYTDY
+1809 
-1820 SALQNMVENG
+1820 
-1830 EKAQY
+1830 Y
-1835 DYIISNAVLNVIPQD
+1835 DKD
-1850 TRDNLVAAMVSL
+1850 GNLVLPSQR
-1862 LKPGG
+1862 
-1867 KMFINVIS
+1867 F
-1875 RNYQGAMDSKAEI
+1875 
-1888 QYTTGKSGKQTP
+1888 
-1900 VGSVRTQE
+1900 
-1908 GDYRAKGN
+1908 
-1916 TSGRGHET
+1916 GRGKDYE
-1924 FVWKSNSVQ
+1924 SNEPPRGRSPQ
-1933 KVFSANELIAY
+1933 KAGN
-1944 LQDALGEGYT
+1944 
-1954 VKKDALGMT
+1954 
-1963 GVTVEKIADD
+1963 GVEDV
-1973 IQYALPE
+1973 QYALPE

-1987 IDAWH
+1987 IDAWR
-1992 AKGLPSGNRI
+1992 AKALPSGEQI
-2002 AERGQQSYGDG
+2002 AERRQQSYGDG

-2043 YYEKDSNDAQ
+2043 YYEKDSNDSQ
-2053 LMRAWVR
+2053 LMRAWGR

-2074 KTVGALS
+2074 KTKGTLS

-2132 PTGIRAKV
+2132 PTGMRARV
-2140 ATQSEAKTA
+2140 AAQSEAKTA

-2155 QPAMEDIKKR
+2155 KPAMEDIKKR

-2177 GGDELLRLNI
+2177 GGDELLRLNS

-2260 EMMRDGLAVVTNADL
+2260 EMMHDGLAVVTNADL

-2491 IRDAMADIKS
+2491 IRDAMADIKN
-2501 RGGAL
+2501 RGGLL

-2800 TIPEAVHKTMPG
+2800 TIPEAVYRTMPG
-2812 MDKGNN
+2812 MDKGNS

-2824 EQRVYY
+2824 AQRVYY

-2861 MLGELNSKEI
+2861 LLGELNSKEI

>member
-1 MAARRFKRDDEEEEK
+1 MAVTNKDRLKRKKEEEEK
-16 KAQAKEE
+16 KAAEAEKPTPDEQSPAQAKG
-23 PSSSKT
+23 PS
-29 VAADAKENT
+29 
-38 APAAPV
+38 APV
-44 QPAQSEE
+44 IEKTDK
-51 AYRGVR
+51 GVTAHIGPTNR
-57 SGAKGKVVTQEAWD
+57 PMTQEQSFLLNQRKAVRDTPYEIVKTGKIGQLPEVLEPHREMLQRKNDVGDLMASSVHPWAQNKIKVD
-71 RTQNIAET
+71 PSKITSETQLFYFGSTLA
-79 RNALENTQYRVTEKN
+79 
-94 WDKDD
+94 DK
-99 ALGAKRYNAR
+99 ASV
-109 LARHAAGLYTEQ
+109 E
-121 EKQDVT
+121 
-127 PNGMRVNFSTVKDN
+127 
-141 DQAVYVAAA
+141 A
-150 LYGSDKKAFLKD
+150 LYKD
-162 YAKRTGQSAED
+162 YAKRNGLKVDGLYRRAEMA
-173 LYKLAESK
+173 LGKNAFHNQAS
-181 AGLSFSAMSRSGR
+181 MSRSGR

-397 TTKAKP
+397 TAKAKP

-423 GQENTAAVAEAP
+423 GQENTAAMAEAP
-435 TAAQPKVDF
+435 TAAKPKVDF
-444 RGPLQGGTYSAQ
+444 RGPLQGGTYGAQ
-456 TGETQSEAAEGT
+456 TGETQSEALGEAA
-468 VKTQPKVEGQAPFF
+468 KTQPKVEGQAPFF
-482 GGKGLQTEHP
+482 GGKGLQTEQP
-492 EIPVPPGYGDA
+492 EIPVPPGYGGEQ
-503 KVEPGQQAVSGT
+503 VEPGQQAVSGT

-555 MMALLGILSEED
+555 MMALFGILSEED

-582 QNTGLLGPLARPAQK
+582 QNTGLLGPLARHAQK
-597 IISRGYL
+597 INSRGYL

-617 LVDDAAHM
+617 LVDDAARM

-649 YPGRMT
+649 YPDRLT
-655 ELNAAMALSDEMNL
+655 ELDTAMALSDEMNL

-796 LGDYWRSTGTGS
+796 LGGYWRSTGTGS
-808 MADLQQQALTLR
+808 MADLQQQALALR

-841 VSTATAVTAGIA
+841 ASTATAVIAGIA
-853 TGLNELAA
+853 TGMNELAA
-861 ENYTALATMGAI
+861 ENFTALATMGAI
-873 TDTDYD
+873 TDTDYE

-902 DLYAMVEE
+902 DLYGMVKE

-942 GWEVADRAN
+942 GWNVADRAN
-951 EATQRVQD
+951 EAKQRVQD
-959 ATAWSHDYL
+959 TTAWAREYL
-968 TALQGRAFGMAANA
+968 TASQGRAFGMAANTA
-982 SNNTVH
+982 NNTAR

-1024 AYLEGVETA
+1024 SYLEGVDTA
-1033 LSGGADLKG
+1033 LSGGADFKG

-1085 VGMTA
+1085 AGMTA
-1090 ARRLWYAAKAGLRQ
+1090 VRRLWHAAKAGLKQ

-1161 LESVGPVTRELIAS
+1161 LESVGPVTRELIAN

-1197 DWRSTRDVRRAAQ
+1197 DWRSTHDVRRAAQ

-1215 DVVQAGRSI
+1215 DVAQAGRSI

-1329 MDESGREYQQKKAE
+1329 MDESWREHQQKKAE

-1367 AELAGKVQ
+1367 AELAGKVK
-1375 AEQEAKTAAQEE
+1375 AEQEAKAAAQESQNAIE
-1387 RNTLELEAAAWV
+1387 MEAEAFV
-1399 DEQHPNASEEQ
+1399 QENYPDASEEQ
-1410 RSELIKRYIERV
+1410 KAELRRRYAERA
-1422 TSSQQET
+1422 SQ
-1429 DRTVSPEAQTENDA
+1429 A
-1443 QAGKMTPEERKK
+1443 QAQNQQTAEAGDSVGIDPQDKK
-1455 LARRDSFARA
+1455 NLQARDRFAR
-1465 TSSRFS
+1465 SVSRVFS
-1471 VNIEFVGQDSPML
+1471 VNVAFADRNGPEL
-1484 KGDRGGYSRKN
+1484 KGARGGYSRSRN
-1495 NTIYLPA
+1495 MIYLPA
-1502 DATQSDVIRS
+1502 DATQGDVVRA
-1512 VVVHELTHRA
+1512 VFVHELTHRA
-1522 EESGHYRAMADAL
+1522 EESRRYRAMADAL
-1535 LEWKYGDDTAQ
+1535 LEWKYGDHTEQKNADLKAK
-1546 RTRDRDARKE
+1546 RD
-1556 LYGPRYQDTPE
+1556 LYWNQYQDSEE
-1567 RAAYFAENGDAI
+1567 RAALFERDGDAI
-1579 AESEQVARIAE
+1579 AESELVASIAEEMLGANEEALTRLVHKKPGVAQRIAE
-1590 ELFSSDEKAIDR
+1590 TIKQAIDR
-1602 LIAKKPNV
+1602 
-1610 VRRIADTIRN
+1610 
-1620 VIERFR
+1620 FR
-1626 GVKDKQLDA
+1626 GIKNAELDN
-1635 MRRAEKYMRKALDQ
+1635 MRRVEKLLRKALDD
-1649 VERKRRAEYR
+1649 VERQHRSEYR
-1659 KARDEAAGKNLSARG
+1659 NAGTG
-1674 DLQYSLRPVPPVEQK
+1674 D
-1689 TTDENGDPAWVPG
+1689 
-1702 HSEQWFR
+1702 
-1709 DNGYPIY
+1709 
-1716 ADVPA
+1716 
-1721 EQAKADGSSADGH
+1721 
-1734 GTQIS
+1734 
-1739 STKSTYKKLF
+1739 
-1749 SRLKAENPNG
+1749 
-1759 WQDMKVLDASSGL
+1759 
-1772 GIGTRIGRNM
+1772 
-1782 GFTVDDIEPFPSST
+1782 
-1796 RYGLDTAEFGEEP
+1796 
-1809 EGSFYPEYTDY
+1809 
-1820 SALQNMVENG
+1820 
-1830 EKAQY
+1830 
-1835 DYIISNAVLNVIPQD
+1835 
-1850 TRDNLVAAMVSL
+1850 
-1862 LKPGG
+1862 
-1867 KMFINVIS
+1867 
-1875 RNYQGAMDSKAEI
+1875 
-1888 QYTTGKSGKQTP
+1888 
-1900 VGSVRTQE
+1900 
-1908 GDYRAKGN
+1908 
-1916 TSGRGHET
+1916 SGRAGSGAED
-1924 FVWKSNSVQ
+1924 V
-1933 KVFSANELIAY
+1933 
-1944 LQDALGEGYT
+1944 
-1954 VKKDALGMT
+1954 
-1963 GVTVEKIADD
+1963 
-1973 IQYALPE
+1973 QYALPE

-1987 IDAWH
+1987 IDAWR
-1992 AKGLPSGNRI
+1992 ARALPSGDQI

-2053 LMRAWVR
+2053 LTRAWVR
-2060 IQQDGY
+2060 IRQDGY

-2074 KTVGALS
+2074 KTKGALS

-2132 PTGIRAKV
+2132 PTGMKARV

-2165 AKKAEKKLDGKQ
+2165 AKKVEKKLDGKQ
-2177 GGDELLRLNI
+2177 GGDELLRLNS

-2206 QQQALIDHY
+2206 QQQELIDHY

-2275 EYIGRNLALYASMDA
+2275 EYIGGNLALYASMDA

-2310 NIDPATF
+2310 NIDPAAF

-2491 IRDAMADIKS
+2491 IRDALADIKS
-2501 RGGAL
+2501 RGGLL

-2529 FSPLGILKT
+2529 FSPLGILAT
-2538 LVQAGY
+2538 LAQAGY
-2544 NAQQGGNFDQRA
+2544 NAQTGGGFDQRA

-2575 MLFKAGLIGLGTSKD
+2575 LLFKYGLLNLGAS
-2590 EDDLYN
+2590 EDDDKLYD

-2609 TVGKENISLSSF
+2609 TVRKENISLSSF

-2631 AVFAKLCGDDAGKL
+2631 AVFAKLCGEDEGKL
-2645 NALFNASL
+2645 NALWNASL
-2653 SSIDS
+2653 SSLDS

-2667 VADFLKTWDEE
+2667 AADFFKALDDD
-2678 GASGAAR
+2678 GATGAFKSIVS
-2685 SAASSVVS
+2685 SAVS
-2693 QFTPASLN
+2693 QFTPAALN

-2713 TKDADAIIAM
+2713 TKDADDIIAM
-2723 VKAAQARVPGLRQKL
+2723 VKAAQARIPGLRQKL

-2761 LTRTAVRGDETLDEL
+2761 LTRTAVRGDETLNEL
-2776 ERVWRATGG
+2776 ERVWRETGG

-2800 TIPEAVHKTMPG
+2800 TIPEAVYKEMPG
-2812 MDKGNN
+2812 MDKSNN
-2818 KLTLTS
+2818 KLKLTS

-2830 NQMYGQRVFEALR
+2830 NRMYGQRVFEALR

-2848 PGYQYGDDDEKAE
+2848 PGYQYADDDEKAE
-2861 MLGELNSKEI
+2861 LLGELNSKEI